1 MPDVLI
7 VVPCFNE
14 AERLPVER
22 FASFP
27 EQEPSVRFL
36 FVNDGSTDSTLEL
49 LRKLQSRNP
58 ERFGFLD
65 LETNR
70 GKAEAV
76 RRGMLAAFEQ
86 QPSYAGYWDADLAT
100 PLDEIPR
107 FVALLEERPALEM
120 VLGSRVKLLGRIIE
134 RHAMRHY
141 GGRVLATLSSMAL
154 NLAVYDTQCG
164 AKLFRRTAGTTAL
177 FAEPFVTNWLFDV
190 ELLARFVRERRGTD
204 RPRAEDAIY
213 EFALHEWR
221 DISGSNIRA
230 RDFFVALTEIAKIYR
245 RYLRDSGRGHRDH

>member
-1 MPDVLI
+1 MPDALI

-27 EQEPSVRFL
+27 AQEPSVRFL

-107 FVALLEERPALEM
+107 FVALLEERPALDM

-141 GGRVLATLSSMAL
+141 GGRVLATLSSLAL
-154 NLAVYDTQCG
+154 DLEVYDTQCG

-204 RPRAEDAIY
+204 RPRVENAIY

-221 DISGSNIRA
+221 DIPGSKIRA
-230 RDFFVALTEIAKIYR
+230 RDFFVALTEIARIYR
-245 RYLRDSGRGHRDH
+245 RYLGGSSRGHRDH